1 LLETVETLETI
12 LIFIVPLWLIFY
24 FFAKKFTTLEDFKT
38 NERYAKIVEDSRN
51 LFLKYGYKSVTMD
64 DVAREL
70 GVSKKTLYQYVS
82 NKAEL
87 IEKTLE
93 YDIYMMGAWVEE
105 DTSPNLNAIDHLL
118 MISRKVNKDFDE
130 LSPSLIFDLKKYYP
144 DLFKKHIEV
153 KKQVVYLNM
162 KKNIEWGIQQGLYR
176 DNLDIDLVAGL
187 YINKMIALHN
197 NDLDFLENLTFEN
210 IFEVMFEN
218 HIRGI
223 ANKEGTAY
231 FEQQKEKIKNRNN

>member
-1 LLETVETLETI
+1 M
-12 LIFIVPLWLIFY
+12 
-24 FFAKKFTTLEDFKT
+24 EDFNT
-38 NERYAKIVEDSRN
+38 NERYAKIIKDSRN

-93 YDIYMMGAWVEE
+93 YDVFQMGCWVNEVG
-105 DTSPNLNAIDHLL
+105 TSDINAIDHLL
-118 MISRKVNKDFDE
+118 LVSRRVNKNFNE
-130 LSPSLIFDLKKYYP
+130 FSPSLIFDLQKYYP
-144 DLFKKHIEV
+144 ELFKLHIEE
-153 KKQVVYLNM
+153 KKQIVYQ
-162 KKNIEWGIQQGLYR
+162 NIKTNIQKGIDQGVYR
-176 DNLDIDLVAGL
+176 DDLDIDLVAGL
-187 YINKMIALHN
+187 YVQKMIAMHN
-197 NDLDFLENLTFEN
+197 NELNLMENLTFEK

-223 ANKEGTAY
+223 ANQEGTAY
-231 FEQQKEKIKNRNN
+231 FEKQKEQLKN

>member
-1 LLETVETLETI
+1 
-12 LIFIVPLWLIFY
+12 
-24 FFAKKFTTLEDFKT
+24 LEDFNT
-38 NERYAKIVEDSRN
+38 NERYAKIIKDSRN

-93 YDIYMMGAWVEE
+93 YDVFQMGCWVNEVG
-105 DTSPNLNAIDHLL
+105 TSDINAIDHLL
-118 MISRKVNKDFDE
+118 LVSRRVNKNFNE
-130 LSPSLIFDLKKYYP
+130 FSPSLIFDLQKYYP
-144 DLFKKHIEV
+144 ELFKLHIEE
-153 KKQVVYLNM
+153 KKQIVYQ
-162 KKNIEWGIQQGLYR
+162 NIKTNIQKGIDQGVYR
-176 DNLDIDLVAGL
+176 DDLDIDLVAGL
-187 YINKMIALHN
+187 YVQKMIAMHN
-197 NDLDFLENLTFEN
+197 NELNLMENLTFEK

-223 ANKEGTAY
+223 ANQEGTAY
-231 FEQQKEKIKNRNN
+231 FEKQKEQLKN